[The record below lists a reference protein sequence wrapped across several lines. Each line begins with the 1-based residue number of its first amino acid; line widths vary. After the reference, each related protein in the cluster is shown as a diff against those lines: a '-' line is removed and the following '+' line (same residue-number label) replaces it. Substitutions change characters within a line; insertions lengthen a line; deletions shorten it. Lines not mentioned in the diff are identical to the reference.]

1 MASRLKYDYLE
12 PHLPSPHLP
21 SAAFASFAPHLPSPH
36 LPSAAFVFTHL
47 SPTQGV
53 AALSVLLD
61 FDSACVAVA
70 TVIVNAPANA
80 AKVDNFFHLSLLEF
94 DLEYIVRGISTS
106 F

>member
-1 MASRLKYDYLE
+1 MASRFKYDYLE

-21 SAAFASFAPHLPSPH
+21 SAAFVSFAPHLPSPH

-61 FDSACVAVA
+61 YGSARATVA

-80 AKVDNFFHLSLLEF
+80 AKVDNFF
-94 DLEYIVRGISTS
+94 I
-106 F
+106 

>member
-1 MASRLKYDYLE
+1 MASRLKYNYLE

-21 SAAFASFAPHLPSPH
+21 SAAFIWFAPHLPSPH

-61 FDSACVAVA
+61 F
-70 TVIVNAPANA
+70 
-80 AKVDNFFHLSLLEF
+80 
-94 DLEYIVRGISTS
+94 
-106 F
+106 